1 MNSTP
6 FVSADGIPFA
16 LEQSMNDAVGN
27 AGAVARPILP
37 RRWRTRLALLAL
49 GLAGAGAALAQ
60 VQVQGT
66 LQADQ
71 PGPQVSRNVFGQF
84 AEHLGTGIYGGI
96 WVGEDSKISNTRGY
110 RNDVL
115 AALRALEVPQLRWP
129 GGCFADDYHWR
140 DGIGPRKDRPVRINS
155 NWGGVEEDNAF
166 GLHEFMGLAELIGA
180 APYIAGNVGSAPPSE
195 MAQWLEYMTATH
207 GSLAAE
213 RAANGHPAPWTV
225 PYFGIGNELW
235 GCGGNMRPE
244 YTVDVYRRYQTFLRP
259 QPGQTLFRIAPG
271 PNEDDTTLTETLMR
285 GAGRY
290 IDGLSLHYYTIP
302 PSGWPPRAS
311 STTFDEAGW
320 IQTLSR
326 ALLMDDYLAR
336 HSAIM
341 DKYDPQRRVA
351 LVVDEWGTW
360 YAPLPGTNPGFLQ
373 QQNTLRDAL
382 VASVTLDVFTA
393 HGRARAHGQHR
404 PDGQR
409 AAGDAAHR
417 RAQDAAH
424 AQLSRL
430 HAVQALAR
438 CDRAAAEARDAGLS
452 PRRAGGAGG
461 AWLGGARR
469 GRPPARGAEQSGP
482 GPAGQGA
489 HCPARRLRHA
499 RVGPGADRAG
509 HHQRQYLCRTG
520 YGAPGALRRGAPG
533 RRGADGDPA
542 APCPGRA

>member
-1 MNSTP
+1 
-6 FVSADGIPFA
+6 
-16 LEQSMNDAVGN
+16 MNDAVGN
-27 AGAVARPILP
+27 AGAVARPPLP

-49 GLAGAGAALAQ
+49 GLAGAGAAVAQ

-96 WVGEDSKISNTRGY
+96 WVGEDSKIPNTRGY

-140 DGIGPRKDRPVRINS
+140 DGIGRRKDRPVRINS

-393 HGRARAHGQHR
+393 HAERVRMANIAQMVNVLQAMLLT
-404 PDGQR
+404 DGPR
-409 AAGDAAHR
+409 MLRTPSYHVFM
-417 RAQDAAH
+417 
-424 AQLSRL
+424 LYKPW
-430 HAVQALAR
+430 
-438 CDRAAAEARDAGLS
+438 RDATAL
-452 PRRAGGAGG
+452 P
-461 AWLGGARR
+461 LKLET
-469 GRPPARGAEQSGP
+469 PAY
-482 GPAGQGA
+482 
-489 HCPARRLRHA
+489 RHA
-499 RVGPGADRAG
+499 GLEVPAVHGSAV
-509 HHQRQYLCRTG
+509 
-520 YGAPGALRRGAPG
+520 
-533 RRGADGDPA
+533 RGADGHLHVALSNLDPGQPARVRIALRGASGTRVSGQVLTAPDITSANTFA
-542 APCPGRA
+542 APDTVRPAPFDGARLADGVLTATLPPRALVVLDLP